1 MNTATRDLSVVMKW
15 IQWTRFGLLMV
26 INMSCTQEPSG
37 PCAAVLEDCAPLY
50 PPTWSRIYENTIQTR
65 CSVGNSACHREG
77 SANSLRFVDSEQSYD
92 SLLEKAYVIPG
103 DPACSPLMRR
113 LNSADPNEIMPPGAG
128 LAENER
134 CSIQQWITL
143 GANHD

>member
-1 MNTATRDLSVVMKW
+1 MRW
-15 IQWTRFGLLMV
+15 IQSTSLSLLMLAAL
-26 INMSCTQEPSG
+26 SCSQESSSS
-37 PCAAVLEDCAPLY
+37 CVAVLPDCDPLY
-50 PPTWSRIYENTIQTR
+50 PPRWSRIYETTIQAK
-65 CSVGNSACHREG
+65 CSVGNGACHSE
-77 SANSLRFVDSEQSYD
+77 AAQNALRFIDSEQSYD
-92 SLLEKAYVIPG
+92 SLLEKAYVIPD
-103 DPACSPLMRR
+103 DPACSPLMHR